1 MLFRSYENMPQ
12 TEKYAYDRYIEN
24 RRIEM
29 GVLETAEDK
38 GIRKTQ
44 IKMALACLEDNMPYD
59 LIVKYSGL
67 LLSEV
72 QLLSEGKDIDAEDNA
87 S

>member
-1 MLFRSYENMPQ
+1 MED
-12 TEKYAYDRYIEN
+12 KYPFDRRVEN

-44 IKMALACLEDNMPYD
+44 IKVALTCLNDSLPFD
-59 LIVKYSGL
+59 LVVKYSGL

-72 QLLSEGKDIDAEDNA
+72 QLLAEGNDIDVEDETP
-87 S
+87 

>member
-1 MLFRSYENMPQ
+1 MIGK
-12 TEKYAYDRYIEN
+12 EKYPFNRYIEN

-29 GVLETAEDK
+29 AVLETAEDK
-38 GIRKTQ
+38 GKRKNQ
-44 IKMALACLEDNMPYD
+44 IQVALDCLAEGFPYD
-59 LIVKYSGL
+59 VIVKISRL

-72 QLLSEGKDIDAEDNA
+72 QLLAEGKDIDADPTDDDDV